1 MGMLRKRGKG
11 RPLRNAVVIA
21 GAGAAAYK
29 AIKRRQAKNAV
40 QGDEY
45 YDEYVDDQEQI
56 TAPPAAQTVP
66 ARAASAR
73 ATSPVSAGGTVAEL
87 ERLKVLLD
95 QGAIT
100 EEEFRAAKQQVL
112 RG

>member
-1 MGMLRKRGKG
+1 M
-11 RPLRNAVVIA
+11 RNAVVIA

-29 AIKRRQAKNAV
+29 AIKRRQARNAV

-45 YDEYVDDQEQI
+45 YDEYDEDDREQVA
-56 TAPPAAQTVP
+56 APRAVQTVP
-66 ARAASAR
+66 ARAVSDQTA
-73 ATSPVSAGGTVAEL
+73 SAGGTVGEL

-100 EEEFRAAKQQVL
+100 EEEFRAAKQQIL